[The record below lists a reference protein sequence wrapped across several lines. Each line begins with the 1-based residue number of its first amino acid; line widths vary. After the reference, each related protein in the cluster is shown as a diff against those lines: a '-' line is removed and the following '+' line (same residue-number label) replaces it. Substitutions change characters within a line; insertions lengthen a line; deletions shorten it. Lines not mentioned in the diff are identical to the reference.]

1 MNPTE
6 IFTISH
12 LPTEADTIEKEL
24 LLERAYTSHKAKT
37 VLKIMGILLCILSV
51 PTVFFVGN
59 KSSFAAFLLVD
70 VLVLGGLLLFFYY
83 DGIRTLAAKS
93 RAKKAYHNSDIVRR
107 AKKLT
112 LYDARLE
119 MVAGDSRMSYPI
131 DGAVLAVNSANCFV
145 ISFGSGSAVQIPK
158 RLLDAAQID
167 DTTDLLKQKCK
178 QTYCEIK

>member
-12 LPTEADTIEKEL
+12 LPTESDTMEKEL
-24 LLERAYTSHKAKT
+24 LLERADASPKTKT
-37 VLKIMGILLCILSV
+37 VLRIIGILLCILSV
-51 PTVFFVGN
+51 PTVYFVGD
-59 KSSFAAFLLVD
+59 KSSFAAFLLID
-70 VLVLGGLLLFFYY
+70 VLVLGGLLLFLYY

-93 RAKKAYHNSDIVRR
+93 RAKKAYSNSDIVRR

-112 LYDARLE
+112 LYEDRLE

-131 DGAVLAVNSANCFV
+131 ESAALAVNSGNCFV
-145 ISFGSGSAVQIPK
+145 ISFGSGAALQIPK